1 MPAPPQ
7 TPRPGLPTALRAWLD
22 RRRRLPRDAR
32 LYLIGAALMGLGH
45 GATWVHLNLFYK
57 AAGLDEHAIGTLLAV
72 TSIGGTVVA
81 LPAAALVERWPTG
94 RVLAVAALGFTVSLL
109 AQIIVPDLPAPGLHL
124 PLWTL
129 ASVAFGVL
137 FAVHHVAAAPFF
149 MRVAPPDLR
158 PDLFGLAQA
167 VETAATLFAALLVGW
182 LARGVGDAV
191 GSEMRGLQVGLAVAA
206 LTTLPAYFVLRRIE
220 SAPAPPAQAPGT
232 RRGWFAPLRVSDK
245 GLVARLMLPT
255 TLVGLGAGL
264 IIPFLN
270 LYFRDRFHLDPG
282 EIGTV
287 FAVGQVLTTFAFLAG
302 PALARRV
309 GTVAAIVGTE
319 LLSIPFFLVLAFS
332 TTLPFALV
340 AFWMRSA
347 LMQMNQPISSAF
359 ALELVPEREQA
370 AVNSVRHVAWNLSW
384 AVSTQLG
391 GLWIAASGH
400 TPPML
405 ATVCLY
411 VLASLTFWGFFGRG
425 RTRGRP
431 RGRPDP

>member
-1 MPAPPQ
+1 VVSDPP
-7 TPRPGLPTALRAWLD
+7 PKRRLSAWLD
-22 RRRRLPRDAR
+22 RQRRLPRDAR
-32 LYLIGAALMGLGH
+32 LYLAGAALMGLGH

-72 TSIGGTVVA
+72 TSIGGTAVA
-81 LPAAALVERWPTG
+81 LPAAALVDRWPTG
-94 RVLAVAALGFTVSLL
+94 RVLAVAALGFTLSLL
-109 AQIIVPDLPAPGLHL
+109 AQVLVPELPLPGLHL

-129 ASVAFGVL
+129 ASAAFGVL

-158 PDLFGLAQA
+158 ADLFGLAQA

-206 LTTLPAYFVLRRIE
+206 LTTLPAWFVLRRIE
-220 SAPAPPAQAPGT
+220 SAPPPLPPGE
-232 RRGWFAPLRVSDK
+232 RRSWFAALKVENP
-245 GLVARLMLPT
+245 GLLVRLLVPT
-255 TLVGLGAGL
+255 ALVGLGAGL

-270 LYFRDRFHLDPG
+270 LYFRDRFSLDPG
-282 EIGTV
+282 QIGTV
-287 FAVGQVLTTFAFLAG
+287 FAIGQVLTTGAFLAG
-302 PALARRV
+302 PAVARRV
-309 GTVAAIVGTE
+309 GTVTAIVGTE

-370 AVNSVRHVAWNLSW
+370 AVNSARHVAWNLSW
-384 AVSTQLG
+384 AVSTQVG
-391 GLWIAASGH
+391 GLWIAAAGH

-411 VLASLTFWGFFGRG
+411 VLASLSFWRFFGRAG
-425 RTRGRP
+425 RRP
-431 RGRPDP
+431 PAST